1 VSEMDSKTKVIEFLD
16 DIEKLCKQ
24 RRLVLTDEEKV
35 KLAIEMVKADALQQ
49 ISKKLDFD
57 NRMEDV

>member
-1 VSEMDSKTKVIEFLD
+1 MDSKTKVIEFLD

>member
-1 VSEMDSKTKVIEFLD
+1 MDSKTKVIEFLD
-16 DIEKLCKQ
+16 DIEKLCKE

>member
-1 VSEMDSKTKVIEFLD
+1 MSEMDSKTKVIEFLD